1 MTPVV
6 GLHDAINVGF
16 TRDDNEVT
24 VLVDVKAI
32 KVFQE
37 AQIFKGWVFLVG
49 KLEAF
54 AQSGEELLSNSL
66 RRTGEGE
73 VINLSEQ

>member
-1 MTPVV
+1 MAPVV

-16 TRDDNEVT
+16 TREDNAVT
-24 VLVDVKAI
+24 VLVDIKAI

-37 AQIFKGWVFLVG
+37 AQVFKGWVFLVG

-54 AQSGEELLSNSL
+54 AQSGEEFLSNSL
-66 RRTGEGE
+66 GRTGESE